1 MITISFIFIGFIK
14 LRPFCLYKG
23 PTAMIVLHENK
34 MLFSEN
40 KNCKFI
46 LNILKRIDIV
56 EHQQTDL
63 DKIVDSS
70 NFNFL
75 FSYFYCSVSWTFDNS
90 SCKESDISSTLFE
103 NDKMTNRGF
112 HKKSFYCLKVKH
124 IFYETNSSV
133 GEMIKLYNLTMEE
146 TQRQNES
153 YEFTFHSDLFFY
165 FYSHSLIVP
174 LD

>member
-14 LRPFCLYKG
+14 LRPFCLYER

-34 MLFSEN
+34 MLSSEN

-70 NFNFL
+70 NSNFL
-75 FSYFYCSVSWTFDNS
+75 FSYFYCSVS
-90 SCKESDISSTLFE
+90 
-103 NDKMTNRGF
+103 
-112 HKKSFYCLKVKH
+112 
-124 IFYETNSSV
+124 
-133 GEMIKLYNLTMEE
+133 
-146 TQRQNES
+146 
-153 YEFTFHSDLFFY
+153 
-165 FYSHSLIVP
+165 
-174 LD
+174 